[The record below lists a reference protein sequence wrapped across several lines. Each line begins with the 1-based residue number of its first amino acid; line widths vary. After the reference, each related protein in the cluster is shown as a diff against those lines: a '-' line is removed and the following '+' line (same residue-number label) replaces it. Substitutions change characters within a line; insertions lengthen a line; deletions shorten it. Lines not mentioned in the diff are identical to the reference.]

1 MHFVSAF
8 DNVII
13 VGDFNLPD
21 VNWATLTGTSSFSK
35 AFCDFTFDFN
45 LTQFVSGPTHT
56 KGNIV
61 LTNTHFIQDVNVKP
75 SSPLLTSDHFI
86 VSFKIVFYSQLK
98 AKTQSQ
104 FIYVY
109 KNADMNSFREYLLD
123 CDFTAC
129 FQSKYVEQVWAITK
143 SALYKAMDLY
153 VPKVKLKRY
162 KHPR

>member
-1 MHFVSAF
+1 M
-8 DNVII
+8 
-13 VGDFNLPD
+13 
-21 VNWATLTGTSSFSK
+21 TLLLISISL
-35 AFCDFTFDFN
+35 N
-45 LTQFVSGPTHT
+45 THT

-98 AKTQSQ
+98 ESQ

-109 KNADMNSFREYLLD
+109 KNADMDSFRECLLD
-123 CDFTAC
+123 YDFTAC

-143 SALYKAMDLY
+143 SVLYKAMDLY